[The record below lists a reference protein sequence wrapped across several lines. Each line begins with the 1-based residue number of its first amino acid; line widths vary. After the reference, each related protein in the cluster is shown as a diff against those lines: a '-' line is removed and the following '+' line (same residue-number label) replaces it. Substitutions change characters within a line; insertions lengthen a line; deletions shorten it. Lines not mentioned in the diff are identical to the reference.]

1 MYLFPPLSLR
11 TPEDK
16 AKRREEAVHTIL
28 TRPTDILINM
38 IGRERFHQNTE
49 LLIDGVQDS
58 ELNKQLLFSMLDVVL
73 WELFPELRI

>member
-1 MYLFPPLSLR
+1 
-11 TPEDK
+11 
-16 AKRREEAVHTIL
+16 
-28 TRPTDILINM
+28 M
-38 IGRERFHQNTE
+38 IGRERFYQNTE